1 MGTYTKK
8 WVLFLTKHQLKWEF
22 KNGKIDM
29 LGGFWL
35 PAYFFALIDGGAGA
49 FFCCILPDFLP
60 ALPVLSCVIP
70 GLHEKNTC
78 YTGYAKSRKRGL
90 TVKTPLMVRG
100 SPDAGKRAQQSKRPK
115 GRQNKA
121 VVELAG

>member
-8 WVLFLTKHQLKWEF
+8 RVLFLTKHQLKWEF
-22 KNGKIDM
+22 KNGKINV

-60 ALPVLSCVIP
+60 VLPVLSCVIP
-70 GLHEKNTC
+70 GLHGKNHMLYWLCEIKKERAFYEEK
-78 YTGYAKSRKRGL
+78 L
-90 TVKTPLMVRG
+90 P
-100 SPDAGKRAQQSKRPK
+100 
-115 GRQNKA
+115 
-121 VVELAG
+121 VV